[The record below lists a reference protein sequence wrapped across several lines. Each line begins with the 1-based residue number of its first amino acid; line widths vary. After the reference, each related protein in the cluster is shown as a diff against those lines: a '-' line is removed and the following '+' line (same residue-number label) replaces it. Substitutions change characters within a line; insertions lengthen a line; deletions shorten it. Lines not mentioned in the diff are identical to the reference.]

1 MTYAHESLRQ
11 RRRRRDREL
20 LTRIASILVQTL
32 AVIAFAAIFAFVAVE
47 WAAGCGEVTYY
58 PDHTWRTNECV
69 FMDREQ
75 KSGTW

>member
-1 MTYAHESLRQ
+1 MAYAYETRRQ

-32 AVIAFAAIFAFVAVE
+32 AVVAFATLGAFVAVE
-47 WAAGCGEVTYY
+47 WLAGCGEITYF

-69 FMDREQ
+69 FMVTEQ
-75 KSGTW
+75 RSGTW